1 MSDAISAAVAGSFL
15 LDHPYYRAWQDG
27 SLTTADIRSYAG
39 QYRHFE
45 QVLPEALAA
54 VSASLEAGPA
64 RRLVE
69 ENLADERSRPAP
81 HVELFEQFAAS
92 VKATVEPPTAAT
104 RQLVQLYRDGAQAGP
119 VEGLAVIAA
128 YETQAAEIART
139 KAEAL
144 RDHHGLGEDGT
155 RFWDVHADMEQSHA
169 AWTHDALSQLAA
181 SPEVVRQWVA
191 RSATA
196 WWGFLD
202 DRLADMAAAR
212 C

>member
-1 MSDAISAAVAGSFL
+1 LSDAVSVAVAGGFL

-27 SLTTADIRSYAG
+27 SLDTADIRLYAG

-45 QVLPEALAA
+45 RVLPEVLAA
-54 VSASLEAGPA
+54 VATGLESGPV

-92 VKATVEPPTAAT
+92 VNATAEPPTAAT
-104 RQLVQLYRDGAQAGP
+104 RQLVQLYRDGADAGP

-128 YETQAAEIART
+128 YEIQAAEIART
-139 KAEAL
+139 KAQAL
-144 RDHHGLGEDGT
+144 RHYHGLGDDGT
-155 RFWDVHADMEQSHA
+155 RFWDVHAGMEESHA

-181 SPEVVRQWVA
+181 SPEVVRRWA
-191 RSATA
+191 SRSARA

-202 DRLADMAAAR
+202 DRLADMSAAR

>member
-1 MSDAISAAVAGSFL
+1 MSDAISRAVAGAFL

-27 SLTTADIRSYAG
+27 SLRSADIGSYAG

-45 QVLPEALAA
+45 QVLPEALATVA
-54 VSASLEAGPA
+54 TSLPAGPP

-69 ENLADERSRPAP
+69 ENLADERSRPVS

-92 VKATVEPPTAAT
+92 VNATVEPPTAAT
-104 RQLVQLYRDGAQAGP
+104 RQLVHLYRDGAEAGP

-139 KAEAL
+139 KAQAL
-144 RDHHGLGEDGT
+144 RQHHGLDEDDT
-155 RFWDVHADMEQSHA
+155 RFWDVHADMEESHA
-169 AWTHDALSQLAA
+169 AWTHDALTQLAA
-181 SPEVVRQWVA
+181 SPEVVQRWA
-191 RSATA
+191 SRSARA
-196 WWGFLD
+196 WWSFLD
-202 DRLADMAAAR
+202 DRLADTSTAR